1 MSGAARGRGLGRGAE
16 LTVRL
21 LVTAGLGIDA
31 FVHLRLADTMQLAA
45 PGGLGGATLFRAQAA
60 IALLAAVAV
69 LATGRRLAYGFAA
82 LAAASALG
90 PVLLYTYVQVPAL
103 GPIPSMYD
111 PAWYPAKTLS
121 AVAEAAALVL
131 ALLAILAL
139 PGKPSRSGHR

>member
-1 MSGAARGRGLGRGAE
+1 M
-16 LTVRL
+16 
-21 LVTAGLGIDA
+21 
-31 FVHLRLADTMQLAA
+31 
-45 PGGLGGATLFRAQAA
+45 
-60 IALLAAVAV
+60 